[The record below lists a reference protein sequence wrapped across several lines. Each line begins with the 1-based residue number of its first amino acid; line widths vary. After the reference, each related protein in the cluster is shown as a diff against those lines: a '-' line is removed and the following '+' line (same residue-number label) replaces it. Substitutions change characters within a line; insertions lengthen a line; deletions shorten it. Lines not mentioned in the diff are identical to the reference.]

1 MIKCDKGITSVVGVG
16 NVILAEWGTLTLAIL
31 EGFAK
36 NENESAEETEEFQEH
51 LKKIMRESLEEIFE
65 EAFSGKTVE
74 KITEEKAKKIKGNL
88 LKLLSEIL
96 KD

>member
-1 MIKCDKGITSVVGVG
+1 
-16 NVILAEWGTLTLAIL
+16 
-31 EGFAK
+31 
-36 NENESAEETEEFQEH
+36 
-51 LKKIMRESLEEIFE
+51 MRESLEEIFE

-88 LKLLSEIL
+88 LELLSEIL